1 MPTPAEKNADMKFP
15 ASELPRGEVLE
26 NTCVVDLFAKP
37 FLQLVSGD
45 IERNIISLLSVW
57 SIVLYGAWNWTG
69 LTP

>member
-45 IERNIISLLSVW
+45 IESIIK
-57 SIVLYGAWNWTG
+57 
-69 LTP
+69 